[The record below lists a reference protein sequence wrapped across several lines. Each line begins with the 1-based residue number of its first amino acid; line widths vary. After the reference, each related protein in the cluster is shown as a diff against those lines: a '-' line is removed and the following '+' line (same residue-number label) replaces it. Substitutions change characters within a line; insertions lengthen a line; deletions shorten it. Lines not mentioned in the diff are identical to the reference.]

1 VAEVIDIETH
11 LDLTREDLMGIADW
25 SALAVEQG
33 FNQQRLAE
41 AKSAQVKDLDEIRRL
56 LYMALVVNR
65 TKRYNLAGTLI
76 NAMLHHEGD
85 VERDRDDMIERVV
98 AAINGEADS
107 AWVFSEIDRITAK
120 LNADD

>member
-1 VAEVIDIETH
+1 
-11 LDLTREDLMGIADW
+11 MGIADW